1 MCENRRLA
9 IYLQLPQGEAIQ
21 EFSCENRNKTTAKRL
36 DINPGPGGGLLKYD
50 LGSGRAT
57 ETLKVDPFL
66 YQILPKN
73 ETHFY
78 TRTANLSKIYYKF
91 HIVFQNC

>member
-36 DINPGPGGGLLKYD
+36 DINPGPGGGHSSMIWVAGVPLRLEK
-50 LGSGRAT
+50 L
-57 ETLKVDPFL
+57 
-66 YQILPKN
+66 
-73 ETHFY
+73 THFY
-78 TRTANLSKIYYKF
+78 TKF
-91 HIVFQNC
+91 CQKMRPIFIPEPQI